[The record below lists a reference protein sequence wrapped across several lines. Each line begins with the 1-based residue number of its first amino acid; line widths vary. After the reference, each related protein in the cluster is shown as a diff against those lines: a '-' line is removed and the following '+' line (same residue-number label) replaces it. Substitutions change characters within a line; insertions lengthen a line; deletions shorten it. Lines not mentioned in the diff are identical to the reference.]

1 MTLFF
6 RRLPPFDYLKP
17 EGIEEALA
25 FMQGNPV
32 GTFRVYAGGTDVL
45 PKIKRRTDPVPQTLI
60 DLKGVMGLDYVTAE
74 KDGGLRIG
82 ALASINA
89 VAESEA
95 VKSRF
100 PMLHQAA
107 FSIASHQIR
116 NRGTIVGNLCNAVP
130 SADSAPALL
139 CLEARVL
146 CAGPRG
152 ERVVELNRFF
162 TGPGKTVLEPDELVK
177 EIHVPPAE
185 GRGVYIKLSPRSRMD
200 LAVVGVAALAET
212 RDAAFSKVRVGL
224 GAVAPAPI
232 RAGRCETF
240 LEGRPVS
247 DEVIAEAAKIAAD
260 ESRPID
266 DHRAS
271 AEYRRLMVEVLV
283 KRALRQVSSSQG

>member
-45 PKIKRRTDPVPQTLI
+45 PKIKRRTDLVPQTLI